1 MASYSEIAFDVLE
14 LLKNSNISDD
24 TDISLEHILFH
35 VNNQRALM
43 LRNEYNKPGRKIDQ
57 HITQDF
63 GCLELEEVPSIDCC
77 EISSDCYQL
86 RTKKKIPQLL
96 ELHSGS
102 ALTRVGPA
110 NRLKA
115 PYHIISLEQAPFTTA
130 NKFTGNEIKAL
141 LLNDYI
147 YVIIPDVNQQG
158 LQFINARGVV
168 SDPTSLE
175 SFKCD
180 DTGLPC
186 FSYDDEYPI
195 NAWMLPYIKEQILRQ
210 FGASLNIPKD
220 TDNNSKDNVN
230 QD

>member
-1 MASYSEIAFDVLE
+1 MASYNEIAFDILE

-35 VNNQRALM
+35 VNVQRALA
-43 LRNEYNKPGRKIDQ
+43 LRQEYSKPGRKIDQ
-57 HITQDF
+57 HIVQDF

-77 EISSDCYQL
+77 DISSDCYQL
-86 RTKKKIPQLL
+86 RTKRKIPQLL

-110 NRLKA
+110 NRLKP

-158 LQFINARGVV
+158 LQYINVRGVL
-168 SDPTSLE
+168 SNPTALE
-175 SFKCD
+175 GCECD
-180 DTGLPC
+180 CTGESC

-195 NAWMLPYIKEQILRQ
+195 NSWMLPYIKEQILKQ
-210 FGASLNIPKD
+210 FGVSLSIPKD